1 VIPVLAAVVAA
12 LLFLQAVVRLRRRG
26 RADLAGW
33 DRIALFAAG
42 LAVTLFAL
50 VGPLDRVA
58 DDKLLSA
65 HMAQHVLIGDLGPA
79 LMITALRGPL
89 LVFFLP
95 AAVLAPLAR
104 DARVRAVLGT
114 LLRPP
119 VAFGLWAANLAVWH
133 IPYLYDLAAAHQG
146 LHDFEHVCWMLSGI
160 LVWTL
165 LVDPGSH
172 RRLSV
177 GGRVALAAA
186 MFAAGQ
192 ILTDVL
198 VFSFAALYPAYHG
211 AYGVSAVTDQ
221 QLAGIVMMVEQLL
234 TLGTCVALLLRPR
247 WSKRRTSR
255 RAPPGA
261 EGDRELRPGDGGLA
275 AVASSRQST

>member
-1 VIPVLAAVVAA
+1 MAGTIDGVVPVLAATVAA
-12 LLFLQAVVRLRRRG
+12 LLFAQAVVRLRRRG

-33 DRIALFAAG
+33 DRVALFAAG
-42 LAVTLFAL
+42 LGVTLFAL
-50 VGPLDRVA
+50 VGPLDRIA
-58 DDKLLSA
+58 DEKLLTA

-95 AAVLAPLAR
+95 AAILAPLAR
-104 DARVRAVLGT
+104 NRRVRAVLST
-114 LLRPP
+114 LLRPR
-119 VAFGLWAANLAVWH
+119 VAFSLWAANLAIWH
-133 IPYLYDLAAAHQG
+133 IPYLYDLALRHES
-146 LHDFEHVCWMLSGI
+146 LHDFEHVCWMFCGI

-177 GGRVALAAA
+177 GGRIALAAA

-198 VFSFAALYPAYHG
+198 VFSFTGLYPAYDG
-211 AYGVSAVTDQ
+211 AYGISAVTDQ

-234 TLGTCVALLLRPR
+234 TLGICVALLLRPR
-247 WSKRRTSR
+247 WSRARRGR
-255 RAPPGA
+255 
-261 EGDRELRPGDGGLA
+261 LA
-275 AVASSRQST
+275 AAT

>member
-1 VIPVLAAVVAA
+1 VVPVAAAALAAF
-12 LLFLQAVVRLRRRG
+12 LFLQAVVRLRRRG

-42 LAVTLFAL
+42 LGLSVFAL
-50 VGPLDRVA
+50 VGPLDRIA

-65 HMAQHVLIGDLGPA
+65 HMGQHVLIGDLGPA
-79 LMITALRGPL
+79 LMVTALRGPL
-89 LVFFLP
+89 LVFLLP
-95 AAVLAPLAR
+95 ASVLAPLAR
-104 DARVRAVLGT
+104 NMRARAVLGT
-114 LLRPP
+114 LLRPR
-119 VAFGLWAANLAVWH
+119 VAFSLWATNLAVWH
-133 IPYLYDLAAAHQG
+133 VPYLYDLALAHQD
-146 LHDFEHVCWMLSGI
+146 LHDFEHVCWTFCGI

-177 GGRVALAAA
+177 GGRIALAAS

-198 VFSFAALYPAYHG
+198 VFTFTPLYSFYHG

-221 QLAGIVMMVEQLL
+221 QLSGIVMMVEQLV

-247 WSKRRTSR
+247 WSR
-255 RAPPGA
+255 RAA
-261 EGDRELRPGDGGLA
+261 RLA
-275 AVASSRQST
+275 AAT

>member
-1 VIPVLAAVVAA
+1 VLPVVLAALAA
-12 LLFLQAVVRLRRRG
+12 LLFAQAVVRLRRRG

-42 LAVTLFAL
+42 LGLSIFAV
-50 VGPLDRVA
+50 VGPLDRLA

-65 HMAQHVLIGDLGPA
+65 HMGQHVLIGDLGPA
-79 LMITALRGPL
+79 LMVTALRGPL

-104 DARVRAVLGT
+104 SPRVRSVLST
-114 LLRPP
+114 LLRPR
-119 VAFGLWAANLAVWH
+119 VAYTLWAANLAIWH
-133 IPYLYDLAAAHQG
+133 VPYLYDLALEHQK
-146 LHDFEHVCWMLSGI
+146 LHDFEHICWTFCGF

-172 RRLSV
+172 RRLTV

-198 VFSFAALYPAYHG
+198 VFTFTPLYTFYHG
-211 AYGVSAVTDQ
+211 AYGISALTDQ
-221 QLAGIVMMVEQLL
+221 QLSGIVMMVEQLA
-234 TLGTCVALLLRPR
+234 TLGTCVAILLRPR
-247 WSKRRTSR
+247 WSR
-255 RAPPGA
+255 RARA
-261 EGDRELRPGDGGLA
+261 ARLA
-275 AVASSRQST
+275 AVT

>member
-1 VIPVLAAVVAA
+1 MSGPPGSIGGTIEGVIPVIAAVVAA
-12 LLFLQAVVRLRRRG
+12 LLFARAVVRLRRRG

-33 DRIALFAAG
+33 DRVALFAAG
-42 LAVTLFAL
+42 LAVTVFAL
-50 VGPLDRVA
+50 VGPLDRIA
-58 DDKLLSA
+58 DEKLLSA

-79 LMITALRGPL
+79 LMVTALRGPL

-95 AAVLAPLAR
+95 APVLAPLAR
-104 DARVRAVLGT
+104 NARVRAVLGT
-114 LLRPP
+114 LLRPR
-119 VAFGLWAANLAVWH
+119 VAFGLWAANLAIWH
-133 IPYLYDLAAAHQG
+133 VPYLYDLALRHQW
-146 LHDFEHVCWMLSGI
+146 LHNFEHVCWMFSGI

-198 VFSFAALYPAYHG
+198 VFSFTPLYPAYDG
-211 AYGVSAVTDQ
+211 AYGVSALTDQ

-247 WSKRRTSR
+247 WSRSR
-255 RAPPGA
+255 RA
-261 EGDRELRPGDGGLA
+261 RLA
-275 AVASSRQST
+275 AAT